1 MKEYKV
7 VQPKIGFR
15 NRNQKYEDVLNQYAR
30 DGWVVNTIFQS
41 TGGVLFERD
50 KNR

>member
-7 VQPKIGFR
+7 VQPKIGLR
-15 NRNQKYEDVLNQYAR
+15 NRNQKYENVLNQYAR
-30 DGWVVNTIFQS
+30 EGWVVNTIFQS

>member
-15 NRNQKYEDVLNQYAR
+15 NRTQKYED
-30 DGWVVNTIFQS
+30 VNTIFQS
-41 TGGVLFERD
+41 TSGILFERD

>member
-7 VQPKIGFR
+7 VQPKIGLR

-30 DGWVVNTIFQS
+30 DGWVVNSIFQNTS
-41 TGGVLFERD
+41 GILFERD

>member
-7 VQPKIGFR
+7 VPPKASLR
-15 NRNQKYEDVLNQYAR
+15 NWNQKYEDLLNQHAR
-30 DGWVVNTIFQS
+30 DGWVVNTILQS
-41 TGGVLFERD
+41 GTIVFERD